1 MARRRAAAAAAR
13 DERELLAAG
22 LARDPLEAVRRVVGE
37 REREEFGAGDGE
49 GRRVRPL
56 EDAGLVG
63 EEAAGRARRERE
75 RREGV
80 EALVVED
87 RRWDWLL
94 GMCMCF
100 LPWGVGRGLMGGDV
114 GRRGD
119 MLTRCSANER
129 LGCEGEELEEVP

>member
-1 MARRRAAAAAAR
+1 MA
-13 DERELLAAG
+13 
-22 LARDPLEAVRRVVGE
+22 RVVGE
-37 REREEFGAGDGE
+37 RERERMMERE
-49 GRRVRPL
+49 RVRVRPL

-75 RREGV
+75 EREGREV
-80 EALVVED
+80 LVVED

-100 LPWGVGRGLMGGDV
+100 LLSGGLDGGDGRGGWGRGKKDEEERWA

-119 MLTRCSANER
+119 MLTWCSTDE
-129 LGCEGEELEEVP
+129 